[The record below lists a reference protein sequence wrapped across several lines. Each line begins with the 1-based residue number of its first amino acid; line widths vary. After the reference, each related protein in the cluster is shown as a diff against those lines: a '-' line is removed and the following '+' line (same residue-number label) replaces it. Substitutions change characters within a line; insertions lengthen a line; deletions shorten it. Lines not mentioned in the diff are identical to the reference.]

1 LILTCERG
9 GRAKSPDV
17 EMVPMRITILAVAKK
32 VKWPRCIEKKIAKE
46 HWERLHLKQQLRYI

>member
-1 LILTCERG
+1 
-9 GRAKSPDV
+9 
-17 EMVPMRITILAVAKK
+17 MRITILAVAKK